1 MKYRNRI
8 ILGDCLTVMKDI
20 DDQSIDMIF
29 CDLPY
34 GVTANNKWDV
44 IIPFEKLW
52 EQYSRN
58 TKQNAAIVLT
68 ATQPFASQL
77 VMSNLDMFRYDL
89 VWEKNKKTG
98 FLNAKKMPLRSH
110 ESILVFYKKLPL
122 YNPQK
127 TTGHKPVN
135 SYTKHTSDGTNY
147 GSTKQGLSG
156 GGQTD
161 RYPTSIMKFDVVNN
175 DSKDKL
181 HPTQKPV
188 ELVEYFIKTFTNEG
202 MIVLDNCSGSGTT
215 AIACLNTKRDFICIE
230 ADEEFHKKS
239 QERVLKHKIIDDSM
253 SKVNSFEFT
262 EFTEATETT

>member
-52 EQYSRN
+52 EQYSRI

-135 SYTKHTSDGTNY
+135 SYTKHTTVS
-147 GSTKQGLSG
+147 
-156 GGQTD
+156 
-161 RYPTSIMKFDVVNN
+161 
-175 DSKDKL
+175 
-181 HPTQKPV
+181 
-188 ELVEYFIKTFTNEG
+188 
-202 MIVLDNCSGSGTT
+202 
-215 AIACLNTKRDFICIE
+215 
-230 ADEEFHKKS
+230 
-239 QERVLKHKIIDDSM
+239 
-253 SKVNSFEFT
+253 
-262 EFTEATETT
+262 